1 MDTLCCCQ
9 EYVYTNNYLHVFT
22 VRLSPTHALGSH
34 PVGMGDVQRHP
45 CTRVWWFGGIVIHD
59 ARSIRYALRIVFR

>member
-1 MDTLCCCQ
+1 MITCMSCVYSTL
-9 EYVYTNNYLHVFT
+9 V
-22 VRLSPTHALGSH
+22 PHALGSH